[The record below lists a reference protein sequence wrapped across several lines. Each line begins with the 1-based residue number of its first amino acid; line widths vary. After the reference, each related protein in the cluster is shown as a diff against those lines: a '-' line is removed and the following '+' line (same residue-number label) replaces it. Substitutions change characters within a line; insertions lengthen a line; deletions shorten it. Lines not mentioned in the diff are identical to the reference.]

1 MTHFKKLA
9 LAVTVSG
16 GMLLSAVASADVI
29 LTFGQTSNTSSVSAT
44 EAGGVTTITSTD
56 ASINITQILAPLVTP
71 LAAFLDL
78 SATSAGPAFVIGGK
92 VLQSFTGDFC
102 ITSAAGCGGTNYLSG
117 HFVDAVFGDVG
128 GAALTLEATQPPA
141 TLTFTSSVITILG
154 TPRGMGFGFADVS
167 PLVHVVNDCGGSPG
181 CPSLAG
187 FHSSVSGTFSANG
200 PLRTPEPATL
210 GLLGLALG
218 LMGFVKRRLR

>member
-29 LTFGQTSNTSSVSAT
+29 LTFGQTSNTSAITGT
-44 EAGGVTTITSTD
+44 EVGGVTTIT
-56 ASINITQILAPLVTP
+56 ASDQAVQITQILAALVTP
-71 LAAFLDL
+71 INAVLDL
-78 SATSAGPAFVIGGK
+78 TAVSTGPAIVVSGK
-92 VLQSFTGDFC
+92 LLQSYSGSFC

-117 HFVDAVFGDVG
+117 TFIDAVFGDIG
-128 GAALTLEATQPPA
+128 GAALTLSAAQPPS
-141 TLTFTSSVITILG
+141 TLTFTSSVITTLG
-154 TPRGMGFGFADVS
+154 TPRGMGFGFADVT
-167 PLVHVVNDCGGSPG
+167 PLVHVTDN
-181 CPSLAG
+181 SLAS